1 MPSINLHE
9 FQATDVFAAF
19 LFYLEGNAVA
29 SGLTLAFVFAPGI
42 FIFTTEAAKV
52 GRQITYMRQG
62 FSLAN
67 ASLISTSSSGIKYE

>member
-1 MPSINLHE
+1 MRHFLDQPTSIGTLNAHG

-52 GRQITYMRQG
+52 GRQITYETRFFFQYV
-62 FSLAN
+62 
-67 ASLISTSSSGIKYE
+67 SS